1 MKRIPIQ
8 TLFNLQKGGEPIIIY
23 QGKDITPLVN
33 LMVHEYND
41 KYPLY
46 ALNEPKV
53 CDRYESFRKSAILA
67 AMDITDIEASIVS

>member
-1 MKRIPIQ
+1 M
-8 TLFNLQKGGEPIIIY
+8 
-23 QGKDITPLVN
+23 
-33 LMVHEYND
+33 H
-41 KYPLY
+41 